1 MFYFVLFLRMKDI
14 YGVTIHTYARF
25 RINLRLS
32 SVNCN
37 DDAHK
42 MPKNRH
48 FGAGSDTMQQVHGAG
63 VNSNYTASQWKRNL
77 WIQVVQNTEVC
88 YNNETECKKSEP
100 WRIFT
105 RRSVWDYSRE
115 K

>member
-1 MFYFVLFLRMKDI
+1 MTDRAAGRDAGWPGLWCAWHY
-14 YGVTIHTYARF
+14 VTIHTYARF

-63 VNSNYTASQWKRNL
+63 VNSNGTIPNFRIL
-77 WIQVVQNTEVC
+77 TE
-88 YNNETECKKSEP
+88 
-100 WRIFT
+100 
-105 RRSVWDYSRE
+105 
-115 K
+115 

>member
-1 MFYFVLFLRMKDI
+1 M
-14 YGVTIHTYARF
+14 VTIHTYARF

-63 VNSNYTASQWKRNL
+63 VNSNELLPHTYRT
-77 WIQVVQNTEVC
+77 QVH
-88 YNNETECKKSEP
+88 
-100 WRIFT
+100 RL
-105 RRSVWDYSRE
+105 RE
-115 K
+115 YAVL

>member
-1 MFYFVLFLRMKDI
+1 MKSNHTNI
-14 YGVTIHTYARF
+14 AINLMTLIHTYARF

-37 DDAHK
+37 DGAHK

-63 VNSNYTASQWKRNL
+63 VNSNLKMFRVNMKIYYK
-77 WIQVVQNTEVC
+77 
-88 YNNETECKKSEP
+88 
-100 WRIFT
+100 
-105 RRSVWDYSRE
+105 
-115 K
+115 

>member
-1 MFYFVLFLRMKDI
+1 MDCRATKN
-14 YGVTIHTYARF
+14 VTIHTYARF

-63 VNSNYTASQWKRNL
+63 VNSNQK
-77 WIQVVQNTEVC
+77 
-88 YNNETECKKSEP
+88 
-100 WRIFT
+100 T
-105 RRSVWDYSRE
+105 RRIAPSSSRYRQKKNQE
-115 K
+115 SYMFTTLDSSAFLTINQLQ